1 MKNYLR
7 EYLNNISSKEFRKDK
22 HEKFFWT
29 QFLMTVACCVLNGA
43 WIIKDVFIK
52 GIGPE
57 GSLIATVICR
67 LLPLVLLV
75 PFSFFSIKWRK
86 LEPFLSNGMMYVNIV
101 CQTMSIHFSG
111 APTGG
116 TGNMIM
122 NLAIF
127 MLHYASAS
135 GISQIVAQILYPISQ
150 FLCSQVYFGLFYVT
164 NNPVSLLFSNMT
176 MSIACIIS
184 AIILRL
190 NYYNN
195 WLNECKLVIM
205 SKTDS
210 MSGVWNRKR
219 INDITNNEKLKQNST
234 IIMLDIDNFKSLN
247 DNNGHD
253 FGDNAIYDTVTFLK
267 KAFPDGTII
276 RYGGD
281 EFLIVISQ
289 EIKLAAVK
297 IRIAN
302 NTIRD
307 DITYSIGVAYGE
319 KNDDIYG
326 IIKHADIALYKAKE
340 TKNKVIGFQDDILA

>member
-7 EYLNNISSKEFRKDK
+7 EYLNNISSNEFRKDK

-29 QFLMTVACCVLNGA
+29 QFLMTVACCILNGA
-43 WIIKDVFIK
+43 WVIKDVFIK

-57 GSLIATVICR
+57 GSLVATVICR
-67 LLPLVLLV
+67 LLPLALLV
-75 PFSFFSIKWRK
+75 PFTIISIKWRK
-86 LEPFLSNGMMYVNIV
+86 LEPFLSNGMMYTNII
-101 CQTMSIHFSG
+101 CQILSLHFSG

-116 TGNMIM
+116 TGNMII

-135 GISQIVAQILYPISQ
+135 GISQIVAQIAYPISL
-150 FLCSQVYFGLFYVT
+150 FLCSQNCFGLFFVS
-164 NNPVSLLFSNMT
+164 NNPISLLFSDLT
-176 MSIACIIS
+176 MSIACII
-184 AIILRL
+184 AAVILRIA
-190 NYYNN
+190 YYNN
-195 WLNECKLVIM
+195 WLNECKLVVI

-219 INDITNNEKLKQNST
+219 INDITDNEKLRQNST

-253 FGDNAIYDTVTFLK
+253 FGDHAIYDTVKFLK
-267 KAFPDGTII
+267 KSFPDGAVI

-281 EFLIVISQ
+281 EFLVILNQ
-289 EIKLAAVK
+289 EIKFTSIK

-302 NTIRD
+302 NMIRD

-319 KNDDIYG
+319 QGDDIYG

-340 TKNKVIGFQDDILA
+340 TKNKVILFNDIL